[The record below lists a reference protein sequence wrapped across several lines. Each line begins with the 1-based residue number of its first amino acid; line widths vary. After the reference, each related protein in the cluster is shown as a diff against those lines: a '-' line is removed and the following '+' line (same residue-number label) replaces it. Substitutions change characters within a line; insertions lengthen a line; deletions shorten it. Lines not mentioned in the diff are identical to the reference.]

1 MRLNELAQLVSGE
14 VAGDGNLK
22 IKGVSA
28 PETARP
34 GDLVF
39 VFTENKLPQALS
51 SLASALVVPE
61 NLKTKDKPCL
71 VAKNPRLAMAKILPL
86 FAPKKSLTK
95 KIDKTAIV
103 PKSCKIGK
111 NVTIAPYVVLGENVV
126 VGNNTVISSH
136 TVVGEKT
143 IIGQDC
149 EVHANV
155 SIYDRVTIGNR
166 VVLHA
171 GCRIG
176 VDGYGFAQEKGKH
189 IKIPQIGSVVIED
202 DVELFANVCVSRG
215 TLGNTVIGQGT
226 KIDNLSHVA
235 HNCKIG
241 KNCAVVSLV
250 GFAGSVTLGNQV
262 AVGGQAGFAGHI
274 TIGENT
280 VIMAKSGVTKDIPAN
295 SIVSG
300 FPARDHVK
308 EMEYRASLRRLAKKK
323 NEK

>member
-1 MRLNELAQLVSGE
+1 MKLNELAQLVSGK
-14 VAGDGNLK
+14 VAGNGNLD

-39 VFTENKLPQALS
+39 VFTENKLPQALA

-61 NLKTKDKPCL
+61 NLKTKDKACL
-71 VAKNPRLAMAKILPL
+71 VAKNPRLTMAKILPL
-86 FAPKKSLTK
+86 FAPKKSVAK
-95 KIDKTAIV
+95 KIDKTAII
-103 PKSCKIGK
+103 PKTCKIGK
-111 NVTIAPYVVLGENVV
+111 NVRIEPYVVLGEGVV
-126 VGNNTVISSH
+126 VGDNTSICSH
-136 TVVGEKT
+136 SVVGDKT
-143 IIGQDC
+143 TIGKNC
-149 EVHANV
+149 EVHSNV
-155 SIYDRVTIGNR
+155 SIYDRVTIGAR

-215 TLGNTVIGQGT
+215 TLGNTIIGQGT

-241 KNCAVVSLV
+241 KDCAIVSLV
-250 GFAGSVTLGNQV
+250 GFAGSVTLGDHV
-262 AVGGQAGFAGHI
+262 AVGGQAGFNGHI

-280 VIMAKSGVTKDIPAN
+280 VVLAKSGVTKDIPAN

-300 FPARDHVK
+300 FPARDHTK